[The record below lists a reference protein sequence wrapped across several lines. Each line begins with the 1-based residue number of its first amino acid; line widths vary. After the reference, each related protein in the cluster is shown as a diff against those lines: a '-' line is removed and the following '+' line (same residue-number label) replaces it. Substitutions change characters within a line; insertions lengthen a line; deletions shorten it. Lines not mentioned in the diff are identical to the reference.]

1 MFGSWVRMRESVLL
15 EAYKEHE
22 WELLRFLA
30 KRLGS
35 ASLAADIAQDL
46 YVKLLS
52 AQEHPPIRERRAYLF
67 SMAANLATDH
77 LRVEN
82 RRREILAEADG
93 LVWRQTDE
101 LTPER
106 HAMARAEFLYLQSE
120 VAKLPPRC
128 RQVFYLNRFK
138 GQTQAE
144 IAETLGIGMT
154 TVYKDLKQAISAM
167 IAARRRFRGSD
178 AGDKV

>member
-1 MFGSWVRMRESVLL
+1 MRETVLI
-15 EAYKEHE
+15 EAYREHE

-35 ASLAADIAQDL
+35 PTLASDIAQDL
-46 YVKLLS
+46 YVKLLA
-52 AQEHPPIRERRAYLF
+52 AQEYPPIRERRAYLF

-77 LRVEN
+77 LRVEK

-106 HAMARAEFLYLQSE
+106 HALARAEFLYLQAE
-120 VAKLPPRC
+120 IAKLPPRC
-128 RQVFYLNRFK
+128 RQVFFLNRFQ
-138 GQTQAE
+138 GQTQAQISE
-144 IAETLGIGMT
+144 SLQIGLT
-154 TVYKDLKQAISAM
+154 TVYKDLKRAIAVM
-167 IAARRRFRGSD
+167 IEARREFRGSD
-178 AGDKV
+178 FGDKE